1 VAIITVSRGSMSGGA
16 AFAQCLAT
24 KLGYPCV
31 AREVIVE
38 EAERLMSPKHDRP
51 SSSKAAI
58 GAWERLTIDRCLYF
72 AAVQS
77 ALAEAC
83 LSGNLVYHGHS
94 GHMLL
99 KGVPAV
105 LKIRLIAPLAMRIR
119 TVMERQGLDYN
130 AARDYITDIDHER
143 ARWTK
148 FVYGA
153 DWMDPLNYDL
163 VINLADID
171 IETACGMV
179 VTVMQRPPW
188 AKTEALK
195 KKIADFTLAC
205 RVKLALAESP
215 DSRAICFNT
224 TAHEGKVEILGEVPG
239 SGSLLKRSGPSEDK
253 LRAIAEKIEGVKEV
267 KVNLR
272 WFAGTEA

>member
-16 AFAQCLAT
+16 ALAQCLA
-24 KLGYPCV
+24 KRLGYSCLT
-31 AREVIVE
+31 REVIVQ
-38 EAERLMSPKHDRP
+38 EAERLMSPNHDRP
-51 SSSKAAI
+51 VSAKIAI

-77 ALAEAC
+77 ALASAC
-83 LSGNLVYHGHS
+83 LSGNVVYHGHS
-94 GHMLL
+94 GHLLL
-99 KGVPAV
+99 KEVPAV
-105 LKIRLIAPLAMRIR
+105 LKIRLIAPLAMRIH
-119 TVMERQGLDYN
+119 TVMEHQGLDYET
-130 AARDYITDIDHER
+130 ARDYISDIDRER

-148 FVYGA
+148 FVYGV

-171 IETACGMV
+171 VETACEMV
-179 VTVMQRPPW
+179 ATVVHRQPW
-188 AKTEALK
+188 ANTELLK
-195 KKIADFTLAC
+195 NKLADFALAC

-215 DSRAICFNT
+215 ECRATCLNT
-224 TAHEGKVEILGEVPG
+224 TAHDGKVEILGEVGG
-239 SGSLLKRSGPSEDK
+239 SGSLLRRRGPSEEK
-253 LRAIAEKIEGVKEV
+253 LRAVAEKVEGVKEV

>member
-1 VAIITVSRGSMSGGA
+1 MSGGA
-16 AFAQCLAT
+16 AFAQCLAQ
-24 KLGYPCV
+24 KLGYPCL

-51 SSSKAAI
+51 PSSKPAI

-77 ALAEAC
+77 ALAQAC
-83 LSGNLVYHGHS
+83 VSGNLVYHGHS

-105 LKIRLIAPLAMRIR
+105 LKIRLIAPMAMRIR
-119 TVMERQGLDYN
+119 TVMERQGLDYKE
-130 AARDYITDIDHER
+130 ARDYITDIDHER

-153 DWMDPLNYDL
+153 DWLDPLNYDL
-163 VINLADID
+163 VINLADVD
-171 IETACGMV
+171 LETACDMA
-179 VTVMQRPPW
+179 VMITQRPPW
-188 AKTEALK
+188 SNTEALK
-195 KKIADFTLAC
+195 KKIADFALAC

-215 DSRAICFNT
+215 ESRAICFNA
-224 TAHEGKVEILGEVPG
+224 TADEGKVEILGEVPG
-239 SGSLLKRSGPSEDK
+239 SGSLLKRSGPSEQK